1 MRRRDHERRPGC
13 ARRPGAIVSADAVI
27 RTDSLS
33 KRFGRRLAVD
43 DVSLEVPGGQA
54 FGLLGPNGAGKTTLI
69 RMLVGLTRPS
79 TGAVELFGR
88 RLEHHRAASLARVGA
103 VVEEPR
109 FHLHV
114 SARENLRLSAAARDD
129 RALSRID
136 AVLAR
141 CGLLDRAGDRVKTYS
156 LGMRQRLGLARC
168 LLGDPELLILDEPTN
183 GLDPSGMAEF
193 RSFVRDLV
201 REGRTVFISSHLLD
215 EIEKV
220 CDVAAIVRDGRI
232 VAHGPITELAGG
244 GSKSRLRIETDRP
257 DQALGALGGLVES
270 HRWIGPRSLE
280 LIIDA
285 NDAGIAIV
293 NRRLVN
299 AGVDVVSLDE
309 VRPTL
314 EEYFLELTATTGAE
328 R

>member
-1 MRRRDHERRPGC
+1 M
-13 ARRPGAIVSADAVI
+13 SAESVICTEAV
-27 RTDSLS
+27 S

-43 DVSLEVPGGQA
+43 EVSLEVRCGQA
-54 FGLLGPNGAGKTTLI
+54 FGFLGPNGAGKTTLI

-79 TGAVELFGR
+79 AGTVHLFGR
-88 RLEHHRAASLARVGA
+88 RLDRHRAASLGKVGA

-136 AVLAR
+136 AALAR
-141 CGLLDRAGDRVKTYS
+141 CGLLERAEDRVKTYS

-183 GLDPSGMAEF
+183 GLDPAGMAEF

-201 REGRTVFISSHLLD
+201 QEGRTVFISSHLLD
-215 EIEKV
+215 EIEKI
-220 CDVAAIVRDGRI
+220 CDVAAIVREGRI
-232 VAHGPITELAGG
+232 VASGPITELAGS
-244 GSKSRLRIETDRP
+244 GSRTRLTIETDRP
-257 DQALGALGGLVES
+257 DDALTALGDLVQSHRLVGPRLVE
-270 HRWIGPRSLE
+270 
-280 LIIDA
+280 LILDA
-285 NDAGIAIV
+285 DQTTAAAV

-299 AGVDVVSLDE
+299 AGVDVVALDE
-309 VRPTL
+309 FRPTL
-314 EEYFLELTATTGAE
+314 EEYFLELTAPTGAQP
-328 R
+328 